1 MSVTRYPI
9 RFVIE
14 AKEIE
19 SILQFNRSKKN
30 GIRVVDL
37 YHALNE
43 EYGLYEA
50 EKSVLSI
57 LDKSI
62 VLTEHE
68 KKRALLEGRA
78 CMTSGDV
85 EYNPEDLRC
94 SNCGCKYIVLYEY
107 FCYGRKNWLFWHR
120 CGSITSTFPYADR
133 EKPPLRILRFGNGI
147 FRSEQYSMTM

>member
-1 MSVTRYPI
+1 MRHECVW
-9 RFVIE
+9 
-14 AKEIE
+14 K
-19 SILQFNRSKKN
+19 
-30 GIRVVDL
+30 
-37 YHALNE
+37 
-43 EYGLYEA
+43 YET
-50 EKSVLSI
+50 SI

-107 FCYGRKNWLFWHR
+107 FCYGRKN
-120 CGSITSTFPYADR
+120 SDR
-133 EKPPLRILRFGNGI
+133 APGKCQRLSAVSVRFGEEYNYCLGCGNR
-147 FRSEQYSMTM
+147 FTDHGNDMEV

>member
-1 MSVTRYPI
+1 MEKQILS
-9 RFVIE
+9 

-94 SNCGCKYIVLYEY
+94 PNCGCKYIVLYPE
-107 FCYGRKNWLFWHR
+107 LF
-120 CGSITSTFPYADR
+120 
-133 EKPPLRILRFGNGI
+133 
-147 FRSEQYSMTM
+147 MTYRACP

>member
-1 MSVTRYPI
+1 MEKQILSD
-9 RFVIE
+9 
-14 AKEIE
+14 KEIE

-30 GIRVVDL
+30 GIRFVDL

-78 CMTSGDV
+78 CMTSVDANILCFMNIFV
-85 EYNPEDLRC
+85 MVVKIL
-94 SNCGCKYIVLYEY
+94 IVLRVNVSVYQ
-107 FCYGRKNWLFWHR
+107 R
-120 CGSITSTFPYADR
+120 
-133 EKPPLRILRFGNGI
+133 
-147 FRSEQYSMTM
+147 

>member
-1 MSVTRYPI
+1 MEKQILSD
-9 RFVIE
+9 
-14 AKEIE
+14 KEIE

-50 EKSVLSI
+50 EKTVLSI

-94 SNCGCKYIVLYEY
+94 PNCGCKYIVLYEY
-107 FCYGRKNWLFWHR
+107 FCYGRKN
-120 CGSITSTFPYADR
+120 SDR
-133 EKPPLRILRFGNGI
+133 APGKCQRLSAVSVRFGEEYNYCLGCGNR
-147 FRSEQYSMTM
+147 FTDHGNDMEV

>member
-1 MSVTRYPI
+1 MNKLFLEGVI
-9 RFVIE
+9 WKNRFFLIKRLKAFYSSIE
-14 AKEIE
+14 V
-19 SILQFNRSKKN
+19 KKN
-30 GIRVVDL
+30 GIRFVDL

-62 VLTEHE
+62 VLTEYE
-68 KKRALLEGRA
+68 KKRALQEGRA

-94 SNCGCKYIVLYEY
+94 PNCGCKYIVLYEY
-107 FCYGRKNWLFWHR
+107 FCYGRKN
-120 CGSITSTFPYADR
+120 SDR
-133 EKPPLRILRFGNGI
+133 APGKCQRLSAVSVRFGEEYNYCLGVWK
-147 FRSEQYSMTM
+147 